1 MTERVLLPFVDASSV
16 DVEASP
22 RTVWD
27 AVLDSM
33 PGPHGSLPLR
43 LWAIVWGADPAEAN
57 GLASHVL
64 GAERPGLAVCE
75 VVPPATYA
83 IAGRHRF
90 ARYQVVFRIDQR
102 GATRSRLTAETFAD
116 FPGTAG
122 RLYRTI
128 VIDSRAH
135 AIVVRGTLQLLRVRA
150 ERRAASQD

>member
-1 MTERVLLPFVDASSV
+1 MSDHALLPFVDAWSV

-27 AVLDSM
+27 TVLDSM
-33 PGPHGSLPLR
+33 PGPYGSLLLR
-43 LWAIVWGADPAEAN
+43 LWAMVWGADPAEAN

-83 IAGRHRF
+83 LTGRHRF

-116 FPGTAG
+116 FQGPAG
-122 RLYRTI
+122 RLYRAV
-128 VIDSRAH
+128 VIGSRAH
-135 AIVVRGTLQLLRVRA
+135 ALAVRATLHLIRIRA
-150 ERRAASQD
+150 ERRPFRLD